1 MSGSSMEETGVAI
14 IGAGPAGLAAAIE
27 VAQAGGK
34 VVLIDENK
42 KPGGQL
48 FKQIHKF
55 FGSRAHRAGV
65 RGITIAE
72 NLLEE
77 CERLGVTTLLDTVA
91 YGIFADNKIG
101 LMSRGRSWTLKAKM
115 IILAAGAGENAL
127 SFPGW
132 TLPGVMGAGALQTMM
147 NVHRVLPGKRILM
160 IGSGNVGLIVSYQAI
175 QAGADVAAIVEA
187 APSIGGYGVHA
198 AKISRTGTPIYTSHT
213 VKRALGNDHV
223 ESAELVALDERWNPI
238 EGTEKKILADTIC
251 LSVGLTPLTE
261 LARMAGC
268 LFTYVPALGG
278 HIPLHNWDMRTSEE
292 NIYIAGDISGIEEA
306 STALEEGRLA
316 GIAAAQSL
324 GLITDKDAETRKA
337 ETRERLA
344 SLREGPF
351 GKLRR
356 ELKKPFMEGPE
367 IVHAV

>member
-1 MSGSSMEETGVAI
+1 MEETGVAI

-27 VAQAGGK
+27 VAQAGGEA
-34 VVLIDENK
+34 VLIDENK

-55 FGSRAHRAGV
+55 FGSRAHHAGV

-91 YGIFADNKIG
+91 YGIFADNTIG
-101 LMSRGRSWTLKAKM
+101 LMSRGRAWTLKAEQ
-115 IILAAGAGENAL
+115 IILAAGASENAL

-132 TLPGVMGAGALQTMM
+132 TLPGVMGAGALQTMI

-160 IGSGNVGLIVSYQAI
+160 VGSGNVGLIVSYQAM
-175 QAGADVAAIVEA
+175 QAGAQVAAIVEA

-223 ESAELVALDERWNPI
+223 EGAELVALDERWNPI
-238 EGTEKKILADTIC
+238 EGTEKHIPADTIC

-268 LFTYVPALGG
+268 RFTYVPALGG
-278 HIPLHNWDMRTSEE
+278 HVPVHNWDMRTSKE

-306 STALEEGRLA
+306 STAMEEGRLA
-316 GIAAAQSL
+316 GIAAARSL
-324 GLITDKDAETRKA
+324 GLIADNEAETLKA
-337 ETRERLA
+337 EIRTRLA

-356 ELKKPFMEGPE
+356 EMKEPFMKGPE
-367 IVHAV
+367 IIHAG